1 MLQQKILFSCILV
14 PSASYFCIRRGKALI
29 FSFHH
34 AIPHPHSSLTR
45 CLPHKKS
52 KAFSIV
58 HIIIVHIKVVPVIFP
73 KVVPTLFKLN
83 LSQAIVKIMVKN
95 FLGHS
100 KNHSDYQN
108 VASRKLSQVLVP
120 SNREKYGEKLSGTL
134 RESF

>member
-1 MLQQKILFSCILV
+1 MLQQKILFSCIIV
-14 PSASYFCIRRGKALI
+14 PSASYFCIRRGKASI

-45 CLPHKKS
+45 CLPHQKS

-58 HIIIVHIKVVPVIFP
+58 HIIIVHIKVVPVIVP

-83 LSQAIVKIMVKN
+83 LSQSIVKIMVKN

-100 KNHSDYQN
+100 ENHSDYQD
-108 VASRKLSQVLVP
+108 VASQKLSHVLVP
-120 SNREKYGEKLSGTL
+120 SNHDKQW
-134 RESF
+134 

>member
-52 KAFSIV
+52 KAFSIF
-58 HIIIVHIKVVPVIFP
+58 HIKVVPVIFP

-108 VASRKLSQVLVP
+108 VASRKLSH
-120 SNREKYGEKLSGTL
+120 KLFL
-134 RESF
+134 FKNINYIPIIQPIINI